1 MKFKSFFILFS
12 FVHIFANY
20 DRYSRVSPESVLES
34 VLEARA
40 RTERVRRSRS
50 QVTSRSQSGE
60 WRE

>member
-20 DRYSRVSPESVLES
+20 DRYSRVSPESVLE
-34 VLEARA
+34 ARA